1 VLKTFSKEEK
11 RSKTVPRSRI
21 VVNWDSCNCCVLV
34 EFSLI
39 SLFRKGFFSAVSG
52 LSLSLL
58 SECDLPCLVFLL
70 SSVMQ
75 TTTKRRS
82 LDCSKTVLELLVS
95 KKIKSRSRR
104 IRRDRDLWEMSIGLK
119 FARPTFSEDRG
130 LNRRK

>member
-1 VLKTFSKEEK
+1 MLKTFFSKEEK

-34 EFSLI
+34 EFSFDFI
-39 SLFRKGFFSAVSG
+39 VSKRVFSAVSG
-52 LSLSLL
+52 LSRSLL

-95 KKIKSRSRR
+95 KKDQIKEQAS
-104 IRRDRDLWEMSIGLK
+104 
-119 FARPTFSEDRG
+119 
-130 LNRRK
+130 